1 MSQEG
6 RTVKKKK
13 TKNLNEVS
21 VIDIFQECGMGIE
34 LFEAR

>member
-6 RTVKKKK
+6 RTVKK
-13 TKNLNEVS
+13 KNLNEVS
-21 VIDIFQECGMGIE
+21 VIDIFQECGLGTE